1 MLIAQWSNC
10 KESSEITNSC
20 YQNEKTKKNK
30 KQTKKKPKKNQKQT
44 KKKP

>member
-20 YQNEKTKKNK
+20 YQNEKTKK
-30 KQTKKKPKKNQKQT
+30 TKKKT
-44 KKKP
+44 KKKTLNVINMYAP